1 VTKRTESA
9 VELAE
14 IVSESPEL
22 QEQMRADPAGT
33 LQRLAA
39 PLETDVWIYR
49 TIVGALGLT
58 MLLVIVGSCVLVLYD
73 KSIPDV
79 LVAIGT
85 ASVGA
90 IAGLLAPSPGSR

>member
-1 VTKRTESA
+1 VTQRTESA
-9 VELAE
+9 VELAD
-14 IVSESPEL
+14 IVAGSPEL

-49 TIVGALGLT
+49 TIVGALGMT

-73 KSIPDV
+73 KPIPDV

-85 ASVGA
+85 AAVGA
-90 IAGLLAPSPGSR
+90 IAGLLAPSPGGR

>member
-1 VTKRTESA
+1 VTQRTESA

-14 IVSESPEL
+14 LVAGSPVL
-22 QEQMRADPAGT
+22 QEQVRADPAGT

-39 PLETDVWIYR
+39 SLETDVWIYR

-58 MLLVIVGSCVLVLYD
+58 MLCVVLGSVALVAFD
-73 KSIPDV
+73 KAIPDV

-85 ASVGA
+85 GA
-90 IAGLLAPSPGSR
+90 IGALAGLLAPSPGKG

>member
-1 VTKRTESA
+1 MTQRTESA

-14 IVSESPEL
+14 IVAGSPEL
-22 QEQMRADPAGT
+22 QEEMRADPTGT

-49 TIVGALGLT
+49 AVVCSLGLT
-58 MLLVIVGSCVLVLYD
+58 MILVIVGSCVLVLFD
-73 KSIPDV
+73 KPIPDV

-90 IAGLLAPSPGSR
+90 IAGLLAPSPGTR